1 MSINF
6 TEPLIT
12 GLEKEYIDDA
22 IKQKKLSGDG
32 KYAHKCRKWF
42 EENLDFK
49 FNLLTP
55 SCTASLEMAAIL
67 IDPKPG
73 DEIIMPS
80 YTFVSTANAF
90 AMQGCRIK
98 YVDVDPKTMNIDE
111 SLILEAITEKT
122 KAIVVVHYG
131 GISCDMDIVMEIARE
146 HRIYVIE
153 DAAQAILCEY
163 KTRNVGTLA
172 HMATFSFHDT
182 KNFNSGGEGGLLVIN
197 DSSLFERSEIIR
209 EKGTNRSN
217 FLRGVVDKYTWV
229 DKGSSFLMSEIQ
241 AAFLLGQLERS
252 KIFLDRRLEIW
263 EKYYDFFSSDEFDEK
278 IEIQNVPSFAKHNAH
293 LFYLKLKDEDSRN
306 EFIDYLKANNIQAAS
321 HYVPLHSSPF
331 GSKIGKFHGKD
342 IFTTIDSARL
352 VRLPM
357 HNNLNDDHISKVCIT
372 ANDFLKHK

>member
-1 MSINF
+1 
-6 TEPLIT
+6 
-12 GLEKEYIDDA
+12 
-22 IKQKKLSGDG
+22 
-32 KYAHKCRKWF
+32 
-42 EENLDFK
+42 
-49 FNLLTP
+49 
-55 SCTASLEMAAIL
+55 
-67 IDPKPG
+67 
-73 DEIIMPS
+73 
-80 YTFVSTANAF
+80 
-90 AMQGCRIK
+90 
-98 YVDVDPKTMNIDE
+98 
-111 SLILEAITEKT
+111 
-122 KAIVVVHYG
+122 
-131 GISCDMDIVMEIARE
+131 MDIVMEIARE
-146 HRIYVIE
+146 HGIYVIE

-241 AAFLLGQLERS
+241 AAFLLGQLEKSR
-252 KIFLDRRLEIW
+252 IFLNRRLEIW
-263 EKYYDFFSSDEFDEK
+263 EKYYDFFSSEKFVEK

-306 EFIDYLKANNIQAAS
+306 EFIDYFKAHNIQTAS

-331 GSKIGKFHGKD
+331 GSKIGKFQGKD

-357 HNNLNDDHISKVCIT
+357 HNNLNDDHISKVCTT